1 MKKSM
6 FLRFALALAI
16 LLCLIGLTSCA
27 TPLDR
32 LAELDEAARID
43 ALLAPVNSEAPAST
57 LTDGPY
63 EMTVTTDITMKA
75 DGGFLDTHGV
85 VRMLKTAR
93 DDKNPAHL
101 NTMHSTS
108 TLTDR
113 NGEVTEAK
121 LDASFG
127 YLDGKVFS
135 TYQKD
140 GGETTVLWQNAT
152 VDVYREY
159 AAENGM
165 GSLFSSGGAEDEE
178 PFSLSAEDCSDISCT
193 VDREAQTATLT
204 MSGFPK
210 PKQHELLLALGD
222 DIEDAVDVT
231 DVEDIFIRITLDS
244 QLRISKFELI
254 FTFADEGSDIS
265 AFSTV
270 VDIRYEDIVF
280 DAEISFSEGTEVEDI
295 LLKPSLRRAIGKIRG
310 ANTGKFEVASY
321 TYTTFGGQVLSQ
333 GSTQESVSFIYDADG
348 KYSYTVEGMYPGEQ
362 RLTTYKDNGFQYV
375 YVTANNRTTQYMY
388 PQDRLEATQY
398 IMGLCDPAKLL
409 TASLGDIEAVSAIA
423 GQYKIAV
430 NNPDVSAFKDTVNSV
445 NGTIKDKEAY
455 IIVTYAG
462 GELISYEYYFTFS
475 IAIPRQDEP
484 LKVSLAAYVVYS

>member
-43 ALLAPVNSEAPAST
+43 ALLSPVSGETSSSA
-57 LTDGPY
+57 LTDAPY
-63 EMTVTTDITMKA
+63 DITVTTDITMKA

-93 DDKNPAHL
+93 DDKNPAFL
-101 NTMHSTS
+101 NTMHNTS

-121 LDASFG
+121 LDTSFG

-135 TYQKD
+135 TYRKD

-178 PFSLSAEDCSDISCT
+178 PFNLSAEDCSDISCT
-193 VDREAQTATLT
+193 VDREAQTATLV

-210 PKQHELLLALGD
+210 PKQHKILLALGD
-222 DIEDAVDVT
+222 SIEDTVDVT
-231 DVEDIFIRITLDS
+231 DVDDIRITIVLDS
-244 QLRISKFELI
+244 LLRISKFELI
-254 FTFADEGSDIS
+254 FTFAEEGSDITV
-265 AFSTV
+265 FSTAA
-270 VDIRYEDIVF
+270 DIRYGGTVF
-280 DAEISFSEGTEVEDI
+280 DAEIAFAEGTEVEDI
-295 LLKPSLRRAIGKIRG
+295 LLRPSLRRAIGKIRG
-310 ANTGKFEVASY
+310 AKTGDFEVASY
-321 TYTTFGGQVLSQ
+321 AYTTFGGQVLSQ
-333 GSTQESVSFIYDADG
+333 ASTLESVRFAYDEEG
-348 KYSYTVEGMYPGEQ
+348 KYSYTVDGMYSGEH
-362 RLTTYKDNGFQYV
+362 RVSTYKDDGYQYV
-375 YVTANNRTTQYMY
+375 MVGDRVSPYMY
-388 PQDRLEATQY
+388 TQTKLEATDF
-398 IMGLCDPAKLL
+398 IMSLCDPADLL
-409 TASLGDIEAVSAIA
+409 TVSLGDIEAVSAVA

-430 NNPDVSAFKDTVNSV
+430 KNPDVSAFRETVDSV

-455 IIVTYAG
+455 VIVTYAG
-462 GELISYEYYFTFS
+462 GELIAYEYYFTFS
-475 IAIPRQDEP
+475 ISIPRQTDP
-484 LKVSLAAYVVYS
+484 LEVSLAAYVVYS